1 MALTQQIARKQTY
14 IPGSSSDPEFQSEEE
29 KRTPH
34 IKPGGVRLSV
44 PSFGGDI
51 GGAEW
56 VQ

>member
-14 IPGSSSDPEFQSEEE
+14 IPGSPSDPEISVWRG

-44 PSFGGDI
+44 PPFGGDI